1 MSLLRLRL
9 HNLGL
14 LVSITMFRQNTQI
27 AAVVL
32 YFALFVSILQAN
44 NCTILLTVGIN

>member
-27 AAVVL
+27 TAVVL
-32 YFALFVSILQAN
+32 YFALFVSIYKLTIVLFYLQ
-44 NCTILLTVGIN
+44 

>member
-32 YFALFVSILQAN
+32 YFALFVSIYKLKIVLFYLQ
-44 NCTILLTVGIN
+44 